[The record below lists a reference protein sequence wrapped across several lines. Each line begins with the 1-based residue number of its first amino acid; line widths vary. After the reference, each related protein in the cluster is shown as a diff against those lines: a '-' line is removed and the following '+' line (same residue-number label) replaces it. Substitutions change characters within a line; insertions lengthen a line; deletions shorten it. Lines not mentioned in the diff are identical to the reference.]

1 MEHRMSWLIL
11 IGIVLAVVNV
21 IVWLYDFFRVREK
34 DLDDDQ
40 DDRP

>member
-1 MEHRMSWLIL
+1 MSWLIV

-21 IVWLYDFFRVREK
+21 IVWLYDFFGIREK
-34 DLDDDQ
+34 DLDDDP